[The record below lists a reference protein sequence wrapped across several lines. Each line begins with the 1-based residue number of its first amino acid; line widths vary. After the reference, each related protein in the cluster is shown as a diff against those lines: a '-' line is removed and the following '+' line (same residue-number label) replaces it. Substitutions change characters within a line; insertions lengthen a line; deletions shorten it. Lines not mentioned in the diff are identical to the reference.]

1 MAGNRRIAAHVAF
14 LGNLG
19 GILFPIGAIA
29 LLIVPGIWFYQA
41 REWLNSGKWPPVSV
55 ADGLHWAGFEVP
67 ASNAALVGDTFM
79 RFPLS
84 LVLLF
89 LIGGPLVAYARF
101 SERLDKKADPSHHVD
116 AA

>member
-1 MAGNRRIAAHVAF
+1 MTGNEGIEGRVAF

-41 REWLNSGKWPPVSV
+41 REWLDSGKWPSVSV
-55 ADGLHWAGFEVP
+55 ADGLNWVGLALP
-67 ASNAALVGDTFM
+67 ASAAALATDRFLE
-79 RFPLS
+79 FPLS
-84 LVLLF
+84 FVLLF
-89 LIGGPLVAYARF
+89 LIGAPLVAYARF
-101 SERLDKKADPSHHVD
+101 SERLDSKADPTHHVD

>member
-1 MAGNRRIAAHVAF
+1 MAGKQGIATRVAF

-29 LLIVPGIWFYQA
+29 LLVVPGIWLYQA
-41 REWLNSGKWPPVSV
+41 REWLNSGKWPSVSV
-55 ADGLHWAGFEVP
+55 ADGLHWAGVGVP
-67 ASNAALVGDTFM
+67 ASSAALASDKFLQ
-79 RFPLS
+79 FPLS

-89 LIGGPLVAYARF
+89 LIGGPMVAYARF
-101 SERLDKKADPSHHVD
+101 SERLDKEADPTHHVD